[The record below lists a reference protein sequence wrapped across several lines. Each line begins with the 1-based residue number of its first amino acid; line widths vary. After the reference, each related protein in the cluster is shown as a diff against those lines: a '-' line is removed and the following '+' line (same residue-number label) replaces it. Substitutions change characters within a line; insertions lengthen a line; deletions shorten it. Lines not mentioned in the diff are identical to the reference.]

1 MTPTP
6 APLIDMFRPNDEVR
20 LIFHHGDVRSG
31 THGRI
36 LGCYA
41 RVDDPTY
48 LVSFPSE
55 VGCIEV
61 RPTELAL
68 VQ

>member
-6 APLIDMFRPNDEVR
+6 APVIDMFRPNDEVR

-41 RVDDPTY
+41 RLDDPTY
-48 LVSFPSE
+48 LVSFSSE
-55 VGCIEV
+55 AGCIEV
-61 RPTELAL
+61 RPNELAL
-68 VQ
+68 AK

>member
-1 MTPTP
+1 
-6 APLIDMFRPNDEVR
+6 MFRPNDDVR

-31 THGRI
+31 TRSRV

-41 RVDDPTY
+41 RSTDPTY
-48 LVSFPSE
+48 LVSFQSE

-61 RPTELAL
+61 RPDELAL
-68 VQ
+68 A